1 MEEGRV
7 NIMDYG
13 LKKFSRKGTHYDLA
27 IAAAKRIKQVKFLI
41 KHRDEKDIEHHL
53 VSSLETYRNLK
64 PHLITQL
71 NKEQPVI
78 MTRAELF
85 GFRHSPDVA
94 IGDDGTVIELK
105 LIKSSQSVR
114 ELLGQAMCY
123 RVNYRF
129 VILVF
134 VAPET
139 PCLFIKL
146 CSQKRS
152 NEHKLLNALSEDFG
166 IFSVVGPTPNGKNL
180 SFGF

>member
-1 MEEGRV
+1 
-7 NIMDYG
+7 MDYG
-13 LKKFSRKGTHYDLA
+13 FKKYSRVGTHYDLA
-27 IAAAKRIKQVKFLI
+27 MEAAKRIKKINFLI
-41 KHRDEKDIEHHL
+41 KHRDEKDVEHHL

-64 PHLITQL
+64 SHLITQI
-71 NKEQPVI
+71 NKEPVI

-94 IGDDGTVIELK
+94 IGDDGTAIELK
-105 LIKSSQSVR
+105 LIKNSQSIR
-114 ELLGQAMCY
+114 EMLGQAMCY

-129 VILVF
+129 VILIF

-139 PCLFIKL
+139 SCSFIKK
-146 CSQKRS
+146 CSEKRS

-166 IFSVVGPTPNGKNL
+166 IFSVVGPTPDGKNL

>member
-1 MEEGRV
+1 
-7 NIMDYG
+7 MDYG
-13 LKKFSRKGTHYDLA
+13 FKKYSRKGAHYDLA
-27 IAAAKRIKQVKFLI
+27 MEAAKHIKKINFLI
-41 KHRDEKDIEHHL
+41 KHRDEKDVEHHI

-94 IGDDGTVIELK
+94 IGDDGTAIELK

-114 ELLGQAMCY
+114 EMLGQAMCY
-123 RVNYRF
+123 RMNYRF
-129 VILVF
+129 VILIF
-134 VAPET
+134 VSPASS
-139 PCLFIKL
+139 CSFIDL
-146 CSQKRS
+146 CSEKRS
-152 NEHKLLNALSEDFG
+152 NERKLLNALAADFG
-166 IFSVVGPTPNGKNL
+166 IFSVVGPTSAGKNL

>member
-1 MEEGRV
+1 
-7 NIMDYG
+7 MDYG
-13 LKKFSRKGTHYDLA
+13 FKKYTRTGTHYDLA
-27 IAAAKRIKQVKFLI
+27 MDAAKHIKKINFLI
-41 KHRDEKDIEHHL
+41 KHRDEKDVEHHL

-94 IGDDGTVIELK
+94 IGDDGTAIELK

-114 ELLGQAMCY
+114 EMLGQAMCY

-134 VAPET
+134 VAPE
-139 PCLFIKL
+139 PACSFIEL
-146 CSQKRS
+146 CRQKGS
-152 NEHKLLNALSEDFG
+152 NEHKLLNALAADFG
-166 IFSVVGPTPNGKNL
+166 IFSVVGPTSNGKNL